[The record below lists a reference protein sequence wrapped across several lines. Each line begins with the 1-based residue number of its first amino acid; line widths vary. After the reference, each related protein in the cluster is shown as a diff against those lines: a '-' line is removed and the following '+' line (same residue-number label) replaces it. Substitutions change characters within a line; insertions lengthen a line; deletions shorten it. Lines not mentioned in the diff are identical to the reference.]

1 MKRPIEKIKVKGRFL
16 GIFVLVII
24 QFLVGFIHIFLGSI
38 LLLGIHLSS
47 IVLSSTSQ
55 MVYSLYTL
63 IYGILVT
70 VFTYLFW
77 KEKRTGWIGTAA
89 ISIFIIIVDI
99 LAIFDLL
106 NFLSIPKMAGLGEIP
121 YSLFVLFYLFEHHI
135 RLQYKIEF

>member
-1 MKRPIEKIKVKGRFL
+1 
-16 GIFVLVII
+16 
-24 QFLVGFIHIFLGSI
+24 
-38 LLLGIHLSS
+38 
-47 IVLSSTSQ
+47 

-70 VFTYLFW
+70 IFTYLFW
-77 KEKRTGWIGTAA
+77 KEKHIGWIGTAA

-121 YSLFVLFYLFEHHI
+121 YSLFVLFYLFEEHI
-135 RLQYKIEF
+135 KLQYKIEF